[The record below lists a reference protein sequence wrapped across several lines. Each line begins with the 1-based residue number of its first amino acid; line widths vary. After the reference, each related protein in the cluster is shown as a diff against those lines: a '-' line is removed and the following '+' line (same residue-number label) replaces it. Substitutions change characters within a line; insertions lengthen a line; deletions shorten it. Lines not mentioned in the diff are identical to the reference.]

1 MRTPYI
7 IAVVCLSMVLV
18 AALASAATCS
28 EGTPKPGEAPI
39 VTSPVNGAQ
48 VGPSTLVVGKAVP
61 GSLVVIQTKVF
72 DIKDGVEFSR
82 MVPGHRHRTNDDGS
96 FALLISTPRA
106 FFSSESSVRY
116 EIHVFTATREGQS
129 PHRIIKVT
137 QKPE

>member
-1 MRTPYI
+1 
-7 IAVVCLSMVLV
+7 MVLL
-18 AALASAATCS
+18 AAVASAETCPAD
-28 EGTPKPGEAPI
+28 TPTPQPGEAPI

-48 VGPSTLVVGKAVP
+48 VGPSTMVVGKAIP
-61 GSLVVIQTKVF
+61 GSLVIIQTKVF
-72 DIKDGVEFSR
+72 DTKEGVEYSR

-96 FALLISTPRA
+96 FALLVSTPRA
-106 FFSSESSVRY
+106 FFSSESTVRY